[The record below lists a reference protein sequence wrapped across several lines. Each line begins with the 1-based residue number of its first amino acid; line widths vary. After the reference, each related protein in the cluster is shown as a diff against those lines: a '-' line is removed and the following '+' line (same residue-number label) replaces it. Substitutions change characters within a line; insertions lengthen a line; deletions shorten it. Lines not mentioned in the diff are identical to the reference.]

1 MGHALETLQ
10 LWMGCVSVPCI
21 HAESAVPNG
30 ALTNGNICFVDF

>member
-10 LWMGCVSVPCI
+10 LGW
-21 HAESAVPNG
+21 AVCEFLASMLNG